1 MEGDLADRHN
11 ILIVDDEVATVRA
24 IERTLRRE
32 YNVFSATNGRD
43 ALAIMEQR
51 DIALILVDY
60 RMPGM
65 TGVELLER
73 VMQKYPNIIRLILT
87 GYPTE
92 ELFMAAINRLR
103 VHGFFTKPWDPEE
116 MESNIRKWVGLYSE
130 MISSE
135 GKTKK
140 QLMAELVELR
150 RQLTDSEVE
159 RKRLEASM
167 AERKRMEEKRSLKI
181 GEILVEMGYLTL
193 SQLQRALQKQEEV
206 DVLGQKHKMI
216 GVVLLESGIIT
227 LGQLQAALDLQL
239 ERLRYRE

>member
-1 MEGDLADRHN
+1 MADRYN
-11 ILIVDDEVATVRA
+11 ILVVDDEMATVRA

-43 ALAIMEQR
+43 ALAIMEQN
-51 DIALILVDY
+51 DIVLILADY
-60 RMPGM
+60 RMPVM
-65 TGVELLER
+65 TGVQLLER

-87 GYPTE
+87 GYPAE
-92 ELFMAAINRLR
+92 ELFMAAINKLR

-116 MESNIRKWVGLYSE
+116 MESNIRKWVGLYSDR
-130 MISSE
+130 ISSE
-135 GKTKK
+135 GKTKE

-181 GEILVEMGYLTL
+181 GEILVEMGYLTF

-216 GVVLLESGIIT
+216 GVVLLESGIIS